1 MLVVT
6 CRWIPQIIRITTTTI
21 ITIAGD
27 RKEIV
32 DHFQEE
38 AAPIGKKAIT
48 TTKVMPAVLARWMDR
63 NFAEENSTT
72 KTETMTTGEG
82 IPTIAV
88 AFKTVTATTTTTL
101 AVAANRKSLRDHL
114 RNVLL

>member
-21 ITIAGD
+21 IITLAGD

-32 DHFQEE
+32 DHFKEE

-48 TTKVMPAVLARWMDR
+48 TKVTPAVLAMWMDR

-72 KTETMTTGEG
+72 KTEAMTTGEG
-82 IPTIAV
+82 IPTVAV
-88 AFKTVTATTTTTL
+88 AFKTTTTL
-101 AVAANRKSLRDHL
+101 AAAANHKSLRDRLH
-114 RNVLL
+114 NVLV